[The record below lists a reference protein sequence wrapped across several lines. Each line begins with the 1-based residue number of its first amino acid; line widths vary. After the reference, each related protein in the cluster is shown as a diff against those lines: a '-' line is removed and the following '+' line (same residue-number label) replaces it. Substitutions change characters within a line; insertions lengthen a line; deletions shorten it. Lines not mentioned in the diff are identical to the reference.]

1 MKADMNRLL
10 LSLPSKRPQT
20 ACVDGRDLRTHI
32 GDFVHFDTAAQSEI
46 GKRYAEKFF
55 QLMKSP

>member
-1 MKADMNRLL
+1 MNRLL

-20 ACVDGRDLRTHI
+20 ACVDSRDLKTHI